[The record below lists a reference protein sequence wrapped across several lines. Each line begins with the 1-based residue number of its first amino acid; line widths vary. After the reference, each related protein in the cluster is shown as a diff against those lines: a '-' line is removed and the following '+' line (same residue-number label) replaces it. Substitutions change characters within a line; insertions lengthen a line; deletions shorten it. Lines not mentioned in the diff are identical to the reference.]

1 MQIDEISKRL
11 NIPKSQIRYYEKSGL
26 LSITRDPNGYRFFD
40 DDTLFEL
47 QMILDLKELDLEL
60 SEIKYIISLFHKPVT
75 KQCNEN
81 STEFIAKIIQRT
93 EQRLKKQQ
101 LILSKMK
108 ELLELSRNEQYE
120 VNKAAIFSKLD
131 RMHDKH
137 D

>member
-1 MQIDEISKRL
+1 MQIDEVSKRL

-26 LSITRDPNGYRFFD
+26 LSITRDTNGYRFFD
-40 DDTLFEL
+40 DNTLFEL
-47 QMILDLKELDLEL
+47 TMILNLKKLDLEL

-93 EQRLKKQQ
+93 EQRLQQQ

-108 ELLELSRNEQYE
+108 ELHELSRNEQYE

-131 RMHDKH
+131 RRHDNH

>member
-1 MQIDEISKRL
+1 MQIDEVSKRL

-93 EQRLKKQQ
+93 EQRLKNNNWYFQKGKNYMS
-101 LILSKMK
+101 LAEMSNMK
-108 ELLELSRNEQYE
+108 
-120 VNKAAIFSKLD
+120 
-131 RMHDKH
+131 
-137 D
+137 

>member
-1 MQIDEISKRL
+1 MQIDEVSKRL

-26 LSITRDPNGYRFFD
+26 LSITRDTNGYRFFD
-40 DDTLFEL
+40 DNTLFEL
-47 QMILDLKELDLEL
+47 TMILNLKKLDLEL

-93 EQRLKKQQ
+93 EQRLQQQ

-108 ELLELSRNEQYE
+108 ELHELSRNEQYE

-131 RMHDKH
+131 RRHDKH